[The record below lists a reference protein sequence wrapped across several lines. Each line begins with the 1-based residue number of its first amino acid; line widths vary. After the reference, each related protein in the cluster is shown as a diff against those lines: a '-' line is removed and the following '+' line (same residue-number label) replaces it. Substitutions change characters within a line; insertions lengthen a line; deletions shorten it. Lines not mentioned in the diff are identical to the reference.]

1 MRATSIFKRR
11 LPSAFSGSV
20 ICATLVCLAVIVPSV
35 PVQAQN
41 TGMQELLNR
50 VERLQ
55 RELSTLQRQVY
66 KGEAPPASAATPLA
80 PAAGD
85 PRNAARNSIRI
96 SQLENELQQLT
107 GRIEEIG
114 FRTQQIQ
121 SRLEKL
127 VSDMDQRLTALEG
140 GTQRGDAPQSV
151 SPPSNVG
158 LALRPPAGAAVQ
170 PAPAGSPVV
179 TPLPSPPNSQA
190 LPQPQSQSQ
199 PQPQP
204 KGAPPGVLGT
214 IPAGMAVSTP
224 RGPATVPPQPPLR
237 AKPAPPAAPASQSA
251 AVAPAAA
258 NPASILPAGPP
269 QAQYDY
275 ALSLMLQK
283 QDFAKAETALAA
295 FIEQNPKDGLAGN
308 AHYWLGE
315 TYYVRKSY
323 QEAAFAFAESFQKFP
338 KGNKAPDSL
347 LKLGMSLDRL
357 EKRREACTAYSR
369 LLSSYPNA
377 GARLKARV
385 KREQSRAKC
394 R

>member
-11 LPSAFSGSV
+11 FPSAFSGSV
-20 ICATLVCLAVIVPSV
+20 ICATLVCLAVMVTPV
-35 PVQAQN
+35 PVLAQN

-80 PAAGD
+80 PATGD
-85 PRNAARNSIRI
+85 PRNAARNSIRV

-140 GTQRGDAPQSV
+140 GTQRGNVPQSV

-158 LALRPPAGAAVQ
+158 LALRPPVGAVVQ
-170 PAPAGSPVV
+170 PAPVGSPVV
-179 TPLPSPPNSQA
+179 TLLPSLPNSQA
-190 LPQPQSQSQ
+190 QAHA
-199 PQPQP
+199 QP
-204 KGAPPGVLGT
+204 KEVPPGVLGT

-237 AKPAPPAAPASQSA
+237 AQPAPSAAPASQSA

-269 QAQYDY
+269 KAQYDY

-283 QDFAKAETALAA
+283 QDFAKAETALVA

-323 QEAAFAFAESFQKFP
+323 EEAAFAFAESFQKFP
-338 KGNKAPDSL
+338 KGNKAPGSL

-357 EKRREACTAYSR
+357 EKRLEACTAYSR
-369 LLSSYPNA
+369 LLSSYPNT

>member
-1 MRATSIFKRR
+1 RMFGGA
-11 LPSAFSGSV
+11 
-20 ICATLVCLAVIVPSV
+20 
-35 PVQAQN
+35 
-41 TGMQELLNR
+41 
-50 VERLQ
+50 
-55 RELSTLQRQVY
+55 
-66 KGEAPPASAATPLA
+66 
-80 PAAGD
+80 
-85 PRNAARNSIRI
+85 
-96 SQLENELQQLT
+96 
-107 GRIEEIG
+107 
-114 FRTQQIQ
+114 
-121 SRLEKL
+121 RLEFTDPIR
-127 VSDMDQRLTALEG
+127 V
-140 GTQRGDAPQSV
+140 GDAVTRTSELIKLEEKETRSGPLV
-151 SPPSNVG
+151 RAV
-158 LALRPPAGAAVQ
+158 LRR
-170 PAPAGSPVV
+170 
-179 TPLPSPPNSQA
+179 
-190 LPQPQSQSQ
+190 
-199 PQPQP
+199 
-204 KGAPPGVLGT
+204 T
-214 IPAGMAVSTP
+214 ISTP

-237 AKPAPPAAPASQSA
+237 ALPAPPAAPASQSA

-269 QAQYDY
+269 KAQYDY

>member
-170 PAPAGSPVV
+170 PAPVGSPVV

-190 LPQPQSQSQ
+190 LPQPQSQASASA
-199 PQPQP
+199 
-204 KGAPPGVLGT
+204 KGGAAGCTRYHPGGHGGVD
-214 IPAGMAVSTP
+214 PARSGNCT
-224 RGPATVPPQPPLR
+224 
-237 AKPAPPAAPASQSA
+237 
-251 AVAPAAA
+251 APAAA
-258 NPASILPAGPP
+258 SRTACATCSASVPIGCCCARCCKPRLDSPGG
-269 QAQYDY
+269 
-275 ALSLMLQK
+275 
-283 QDFAKAETALAA
+283 AA
-295 FIEQNPKDGLAGN
+295 
-308 AHYWLGE
+308 
-315 TYYVRKSY
+315 T
-323 QEAAFAFAESFQKFP
+323 
-338 KGNKAPDSL
+338 
-347 LKLGMSLDRL
+347 
-357 EKRREACTAYSR
+357 
-369 LLSSYPNA
+369 
-377 GARLKARV
+377 GAV
-385 KREQSRAKC
+385 
-394 R
+394 